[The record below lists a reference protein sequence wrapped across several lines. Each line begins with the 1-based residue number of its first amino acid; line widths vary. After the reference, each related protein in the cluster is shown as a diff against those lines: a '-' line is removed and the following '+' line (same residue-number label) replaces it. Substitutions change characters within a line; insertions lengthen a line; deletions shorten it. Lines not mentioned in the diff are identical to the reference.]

1 MTFASPIP
9 VLRIFDD
16 AAARAFYI
24 DYLGYKLHWE
34 HRFEQDLPAY
44 MQVSRG
50 ECLLHLAGHHGD
62 ASPGASLRIGC
73 DDVHALL
80 AELKGKAYS
89 ALRPAIDL
97 PPWGGEEL
105 TVTDPFA
112 NRLTFFKEPEI

>member
-9 VLRIFDD
+9 VLRIFDE
-16 AAARAFYI
+16 AAARGFYI
-24 DYLGYKLHWE
+24 DYLGFKLHWE
-34 HRFEQDLPAY
+34 HRFEPGLPAY
-44 MQVSRG
+44 MQVARG
-50 ECLLHLAGHHGD
+50 ECLLHLSGHHGD
-62 ASPGASLRIGC
+62 GSPGAALRIGC

-89 ALRPAIDL
+89 ALRPAIDT

-105 TVTDPFA
+105 TIVDPFA

>member
-9 VLRIFDD
+9 VLRIFDE
-16 AAARAFYI
+16 AAARGFYI
-24 DYLGYKLHWE
+24 DYLGFKLHWE
-34 HRFEQDLPAY
+34 HRFEQNLPAY

-50 ECLLHLAGHHGD
+50 ECLLHLSGHHVDG
-62 ASPGASLRIGC
+62 SPGANLRIGC

-80 AELKGKAYS
+80 AELKSKGYS
-89 ALRPAIDL
+89 ALRPAIDT

-105 TVTDPFA
+105 TITDPFA

>member
-9 VLRIFDD
+9 VLRIFDEV
-16 AAARAFYI
+16 AARAFYI
-24 DYLGYKLHWE
+24 DYLGFKLHWE
-34 HRFEQDLPAY
+34 HRFDQGLPAY

-50 ECLLHLAGHHGD
+50 ECLLHLSGHHGD
-62 ASPGASLRIGC
+62 ASPGANLRIGC

-80 AELKGKAYS
+80 AELKSKAYS
-89 ALRPAIDL
+89 ALRPAIDT

-105 TVTDPFA
+105 TITDPFA